1 MPTQMTIA
9 DYLKY
14 ANLQMASEA
23 LYNFNAN
30 PPGTVL
36 TPGDKRTNE
45 SLAVANLIVGN
56 DRASKFSSAQVDF
69 SKLTQDW
76 TVVEHISN
84 TTTGFSGTLFQAIRN
99 DLANNVKAG
108 EYILSFRSTEFA
120 DDAARDTLQADSHEM
135 ANIGLALGQIDDM
148 EAWYAHLKKSGQ
160 LPEGARY
167 SVTGY
172 SLGGHLASAFNLLR
186 HEDNSF
192 GQIDKVVTFNGAGIG
207 RFSEPLTK
215 IMVDFRDLRDAASTT
230 DGLVDRLSSTAGK
243 KLYRE
248 LHSYALTH
256 GGALPLN
263 ASIRINELS
272 KVVAPNEANELLKDE
287 NLLRTALTQ
296 VRAVVNLATTVSAVP
311 SGSEGADNPANIPTT
326 SIAGASFDYQLATLL
341 IEKRHVIDNRGK
353 IGVGWDIVTQ
363 GGIDKLPF
371 LANGGA
377 LGNQTDVVGW
387 ELSSPKPVAV
397 AAHTLY
403 HTGSDARIFIED
415 QPQTRGDYLAAL
427 AGAAKSKP
435 LVNGFSHNDYGDDHS
450 LVLILDSLN
459 VQNTLLKLMSASQQQ
474 NPQPLLNSILKHASY
489 LVAEGNSGQGKAEG
503 DVLENIVNAL
513 AGMVLSPK
521 VIEEKKLR
529 LKGDPNGNTWHRIE
543 NSDGDKYTGRDA
555 LYASLT
561 AIVGSAA
568 YQELLKAAK
577 NSLVSLVSPT
587 TDGSKARTDYAQFLA
602 LYHLAPFALQ
612 TDNEGALAA
621 LKAVD
626 KTLSDQWDED
636 IELDPD
642 QRDTGKAAFSDTW
655 LRDRAEFLKRKQW
668 FGDNNRDPEKEKLD
682 EAKDTHTYQT
692 ESTYYE
698 DLASGYRIAQ
708 GFDPDKASNKLDTV
722 KHYRFGGTGND
733 AITGGNVDDHL
744 YGGDGNDQLS
754 GRGGDDRLEGGA
766 GDDAAGEFATVFANS
781 ASRPAAASGC
791 AKPLAVTRCRSHSP
805 DAGKKEGSTKPTSPS
820 RQLRLANSLLR
831 RRVSMRAVQGAH
843 AGAWPA
849 SFRLAHSL
857 RRPGSG
863 VRGEREW
870 GAILK
875 AKADPCESRRWRDG
889 DGEFAKHR
897 IAPSAGCAAMQSRT
911 RLLHCDRT
919 LDVANAAR
927 GRGAA

>member
-1 MPTQMTIA
+1 MSASLTNT
-9 DYLKY
+9 DYLKF
-14 ANLQMASEA
+14 ANLQMAAESLYGENA
-23 LYNFNAN
+23 LKRNDLV
-30 PPGTVL
+30 PGTRIASIEL
-36 TPGDKRTNE
+36 TSE
-45 SLAVANLIVGN
+45 NLVVGN
-56 DRASKFSSAQVDF
+56 ERASRFAPSQVAFSGLD
-69 SKLTQDW
+69 KDW
-76 TVVEHISN
+76 RVVEHLSN
-84 TTTGFSGTLFQAIRN
+84 TKTGFSGTLFRHTATN
-99 DLANNVKAG
+99 ELV
-108 EYILSFRSTEFA
+108 LSFRSTEFA

-135 ANIGLALGQIDDM
+135 ANLGLAFGQIDDM
-148 EAWYAHLKKSGQ
+148 EAWYASLKTSGL

-172 SLGGHLASAFNLLR
+172 SLGGHLASAFNLRR
-186 HEDNSF
+186 HDDNSA
-192 GQIDKVVTFNGAGIG
+192 GQIEQVVTFNGAGIG

-215 IMVDFRDLRDAASTT
+215 IMADFRDLRDAASTT

-256 GGALPLN
+256 GAALPLN

-311 SGSEGADNPANIPTT
+311 SGSEGSDNPANIPTT

-459 VQNTLLKLMSASQQQ
+459 VQNTLLNLMSVGQRQD
-474 NPQPLLNSILKHASY
+474 PQPLIDGILKHASY
-489 LVAEGNSGQGKAEG
+489 LAAQNNNGAGKAEG
-503 DVLENIVNAL
+503 DVLENIANAL
-513 AGMVLSPK
+513 AGMVLPPDDA
-521 VIEEKKLR
+521 KKLH
-529 LKGDPNGNTWHRIE
+529 LKGSPDGNTWAKVDWDPAKNPE
-543 NSDGDKYTGRDA
+543 GYTGRDA
-555 LYASLT
+555 LYKSLT
-561 AIVGSAA
+561 AIVGSAVYKA
-568 YQELLKAAK
+568 LADAAK
-577 NSLVSLVSPT
+577 NGLVSLVPPT
-587 TDGSKARTDYAQFLA
+587 TEGSKARTDYGQFLA

-682 EAKDTHTYQT
+682 KAKDTHTFQT

-708 GFDPDKASNKLDTV
+708 GFDPDKASNELDTV

-927 GRGAA
+927 WRAAT